1 MVVVVVVDEDSVVVD
16 DSVVVVADD
25 EEDDDEAVAG
35 DESKLGASQIRLV
48 SCFERLAI
56 KIRFPFET
64 R

>member
-1 MVVVVVVDEDSVVVD
+1 MVEDSVVVVD
-16 DSVVVVADD
+16 DSVVVVVADD